1 MYIFDIDGTLLNTID
16 SISFHINKTLEEFGL
31 GQIDKERV
39 RAFVGNGPVVLV
51 NKTLDFVGAS
61 REESFR
67 KKFLDTYN
75 KSYDDDPT
83 YLLKAY
89 GGIKESIDILKDRG
103 EIIACFSNKPDS
115 TCKKVIGHV
124 FGKDYFDFILGYKE
138 SYERKPSPEGIMI
151 IKERFGVDFSDIL
164 YFGDSEVDMK
174 CGKNSGIFTVGC
186 SWGFRSRE
194 ILEKESPNLIID
206 DPKEIKNIR
215 RI

>member
-31 GQIDKERV
+31 DKIDKDKV
-39 RAFVGNGPVVLV
+39 RDFVGNGPVVLV
-51 NKTLDFVGAS
+51 NKTLDFLGVS
-61 REESFR
+61 DDKDFR
-67 KKFLDTYN
+67 KNFLDTYN

-83 YLLKAY
+83 YLLKPY
-89 GGIKESIDILKDRG
+89 DGIKESIDILKERG
-103 EIIACFSNKPDS
+103 EIMACFSNKPDS
-115 TCKKVIGHV
+115 TCKKVISHV
-124 FGKDYFDFILGYKE
+124 FDKGYFDYILGYKE

-194 ILEKESPNLIID
+194 VLEKENPNLIID
-206 DPKEIKNIR
+206 DPKDIKDVR

>member
-16 SISFHINKTLEEFGL
+16 SISFHINKTLKEFGL
-31 GQIDKERV
+31 DEIDKEKV

-51 NKTLDFVGAS
+51 NKTLDFLGAS
-61 REESFR
+61 DEEDFR
-67 KKFLDTYN
+67 KNFLDTYN

-83 YLLKAY
+83 YLLKPY
-89 GGIKESIDILKDRG
+89 GGIKESIDILKERG

-115 TCKKVIGHV
+115 TCKKVINHV

-194 ILEKESPNLIID
+194 VLEKENPNLIID
-206 DPKEIKNIR
+206 DPKDIKDVR

>member
-31 GQIDKERV
+31 DKIDKDKV
-39 RAFVGNGPVVLV
+39 RDFVGNGPVVLV
-51 NKTLDFVGAS
+51 NKTLDFLGVS
-61 REESFR
+61 DDKDFR
-67 KKFLDTYN
+67 NKFLDTYN

-89 GGIKESIDILKDRG
+89 EGIKESIDILKERG

-115 TCKKVIGHV
+115 TCKKVISHV
-124 FGKDYFDFILGYKE
+124 FDKDYFDYILGYKE

-186 SWGFRSRE
+186 SWGFRSRGL
-194 ILEKESPNLIID
+194 LERENPDLIID
-206 DPKEIKNIR
+206 DPREIKDVR